1 MRLVRNEIQTPVKLV
16 TPEGRRTPAFKAL
29 MAGLGVLALGAAL
42 FFLAFIMRD
51 YIKENWTIPFRT
63 LQTYGLIVSFVGVCI
78 YLLAAKALDI
88 PIRNTTFYKLTT
100 IVKDELYEPQ
110 RKGDYTRAIAA
121 RLADLNDKWSIANQI
136 SIPGTD
142 NAIVPQVVVGP
153 GGVFT
158 FWPLNEHP
166 DRKAFKNPGPA
177 FEKASK
183 MLGNALGVAVT
194 PIMIFS
200 TSKILEMYKKKCDP
214 VTRVLTLMDLE
225 DFFEKRKKKLADEKV
240 ADLEARVFEMIKG
253 TPPGEKFWE

>member
-1 MRLVRNEIQTPVKLV
+1 MRFVRNEIQTPRKLV
-16 TPEGRRTPAFKAL
+16 TSESRRKPAFKTL

-42 FFLAFIMRD
+42 FFLAFFMRN
-51 YIKENWTIPFRT
+51 YIKENWTISYRT
-63 LQTYGLIVSFVGVCI
+63 LQTYGMVVAFIGVCI
-78 YLLAAKALDI
+78 YLLAAKVLDV

-110 RKGDYTRAIAA
+110 RKGDYTKAIAA
-121 RLADLNDKWSIANQI
+121 RLAELNDKWSILSQVG
-136 SIPGTD
+136 IPGAD
-142 NAIVPQVVVGP
+142 NVIVPQVVVGP
-153 GGVFT
+153 GGIFT
-158 FWPLNEHP
+158 FWPLSEHP

-183 MLGNALGVAVT
+183 MLGDALGVAVT

-225 DFFEKRKKKLADEKV
+225 DYFEKRKNKLADEKV
-240 ADLEARVFEMIKG
+240 TNLEARVFEMIKG